1 VNTTE
6 PLSPQELQT
15 LKQTLGF
22 TRNLIYFVSAAFALL
37 LLLSPSVISGL
48 NGVIIGIG
56 LLLTIALMIWAM
68 NGLLGRI
75 GQDVKNGVKLV
86 KIATVEQKLMVNGT
100 APAIVLAGEQQ
111 LITSETYNSLQVGD
125 GVRLEVTPL
134 SRTFISLKKI

>member
-15 LKQTLGF
+15 LKQTMGF